1 MKFLLLF
8 ANVAL
13 ISLQLI
19 GRHAFAQS
27 DDMRLPT
34 GTSMQ
39 TRTLFREGLASY
51 NAGQVET
58 ARQLFL
64 TAWTI
69 QPSADVAME
78 LAQTEMDLGKYV
90 DAAEHLDYALRNFT
104 PSINEMMRSIAR
116 QAYTDVLRR
125 VAKLNVTVN
134 QDGAEVLLNSRVIG
148 KTPLPGSLYAEAG
161 SCVVQARWGTSSA
174 TETLLAEPG
183 QELPVILALQPSGG
197 PASDLRSAQE
207 PHQPEPSLT
216 SAAAHKSLVPVIVG
230 GAITMLAL
238 ATGVGLRIA
247 SDSEANNA
255 QRISSGLGIEGCIG
269 TNANSSTCIALHDS
283 LRKSDR
289 ERNWSTAGF
298 VVGSTAILS
307 TAVYWFWPRRQDAAA
322 ASGFRVSGNLSAN
335 AGGVALVGAF

>member
-1 MKFLLLF
+1 MKHLLAA

-13 ISLQLI
+13 LSLQLL

-27 DDMRLPT
+27 EDTRLPI

-39 TRTLFREGLASY
+39 TRTLFRKGLSSY

-64 TAWTI
+64 AAWAI

-78 LAQTEMDLGKYV
+78 LAQTEMDLGKHV

-104 PSINEMMRSIAR
+104 PSINEKVRSIAR

-134 QDGAEVLLNSRVIG
+134 QDGADLLLNNRVVG
-148 KTPLPGSLYAEAG
+148 RTPLPGSLYVEAG
-161 SCVVQARWGTSSA
+161 SCVVEAKWRTSSA
-174 TETLLAEPG
+174 SETLLAVPG
-183 QELPVILALQPSGG
+183 KELPVILALQPSG
-197 PASDLRSAQE
+197 
-207 PHQPEPSLT
+207 SLT
-216 SAAAHKSLVPVIVG
+216 AAQGSTRSEPLLTATAPHKNIVPVIVG
-230 GAITMLAL
+230 GAITVLGLA
-238 ATGVGLRIA
+238 AGVGLQIA
-247 SDSEANNA
+247 SDSETNNA
-255 QRISSGLGIEGCIG
+255 QRISSGLGIESCAGA
-269 TNANSSTCIALHDS
+269 NANSSACTALRDS

-298 VVGSTAILS
+298 VVGSAALLS
-307 TAVYWFWPRRQDAAA
+307 TAAYWFWPRKHEAAV
-322 ASGFRVSGNLSAN
+322 ASGFRVSGTLSTD
-335 AGGVALVGAF
+335 AGGVTVTGRF